1 MFDGQEYK
9 QRGKFLG
16 LPRQRIDHATASQV
30 LLGRGEIGAGAKPDR
45 GRKFLPS
52 DRTVAKSKCRF
63 VFFEMSQAAVR
74 TECTNLAPLLRSSSS
89 TLFDVV

>member
-1 MFDGQEYK
+1 MFDGQEHK

-30 LLGRGEIGAGAKPDR
+30 LLGRGEIEAGAKPDR

-52 DRTVAKSKCRF
+52 DRTVAKSKRRF
-63 VFFEMSQAAVR
+63 VFSKCLKRPFVR
-74 TECTNLAPLLRSSSS
+74 SAQ
-89 TLFDVV
+89 TLSRRRFAEVTC